1 MGHHEFGELE
11 LLGNG
16 RVDAVASYLLRR
28 LLQSI
33 PLLFGISVLVFLLM
47 QMTPGGPMSVGEGG
61 ASSATAAQ
69 LERLRG
75 RYGLNDP
82 IIVQYFNW
90 LWGVVTG
97 DWGSSYLTGRPVLE
111 VIGERVPTTLMLTLT
126 AFVLSLIFALLIGV
140 RSGIRK
146 DGWFD
151 HVATALT
158 YGGLAVPGFWL
169 ALMLIFIFSYSLG
182 WLPSSGLR
190 DLRASHNG
198 AGAFLDLV
206 RHLVLPVLS
215 LVLVSIAGLARHV
228 RSSVIEVLDKDYI
241 RSARASGLPESV
253 VIRKHVLKNA
263 SLPVVTI
270 AVLML
275 PELFLGAVITETIF
289 GLPGMGRLF
298 VESADLRD
306 YPVLLGILMIAALLV
321 LLANLLADLVY
332 SRLDP
337 RISYE

>member
-1 MGHHEFGELE
+1 M
-11 LLGNG
+11 
-16 RVDAVASYLLRR
+16 ASYFLRR

-33 PLLFGISVLVFLLM
+33 PLLLGISVLVFLLM
-47 QMTPGGPMSVGEGG
+47 QMTPGGPLSVGEGG

-69 LERLRG
+69 LEQLRG
-75 RYGLNDP
+75 RYGLDDP
-82 IIVQYFNW
+82 LFVQYFNW
-90 LWGVVTG
+90 MGGVLTG
-97 DWGSSYLTGRPVLE
+97 DWGNSYQTGRPVLE
-111 VIGERVPTTLMLTLT
+111 VIGERVPTTLLLTLT
-126 AFVLSLIFALLIGV
+126 AFVLSLILALLIGV
-140 RSGIRK
+140 QSGVRK
-146 DGWFD
+146 DSWFD

-158 YGGLAVPGFWL
+158 YAGLAVPGFWL
-169 ALMLIFIFSYSLG
+169 ALMLIFVFSYSLD

-190 DLRASHNG
+190 DLRSSHDG
-198 AGAFLDLV
+198 FAAVLDV
-206 RHLVLPVLS
+206 ARHLVLPVLS

-228 RSSVIEVLDKDYI
+228 RSSVIEVLDQDYI
-241 RSARASGLPESV
+241 RTARASGLPEGT
-253 VIRKHVLKNA
+253 VIRRHVLKNA

-275 PELFLGAVITETIF
+275 PDLFLGAVVTETIF

-332 SRLDP
+332 GRLDP

>member
-1 MGHHEFGELE
+1 M
-11 LLGNG
+11 
-16 RVDAVASYLLRR
+16 ASYLLRR

-33 PLLFGISVLVFLLM
+33 PLLLGISVLVFLLM
-47 QMTPGGPMSVGEGG
+47 QMTPGGPMSMGEGG
-61 ASSATAAQ
+61 ASTATAAQ

-75 RYGLNDP
+75 RYGLDDP
-82 IIVQYFNW
+82 IVVQYFTW
-90 LWGVVTG
+90 LKGVVTG
-97 DWGSSYLTGRPVLE
+97 DWGSSYLTGRPVLS
-111 VIGERVPTTLMLTLT
+111 VIGERVPTTLLLTLT
-126 AFVLSLIFALLIGV
+126 AFVLSLLFALLIGV
-140 RSGIRK
+140 NSGIRK

-151 HVATALT
+151 HLATGLT
-158 YGGLAVPGFWL
+158 YAGLAVPGFWL

-190 DLRASHNG
+190 DLRASHDGFG
-198 AGAFLDLV
+198 AALDLAK
-206 RHLVLPVLS
+206 HLVLPVLS

-228 RSSVIEVLDKDYI
+228 RSSVIEVLDKGFV
-241 RSARASGLPESV
+241 RSARASGLPESTV
-253 VIRKHVLKNA
+253 VRSHVLKNA

-275 PELFLGAVITETIF
+275 PELFLGAVVTETIF

-298 VESADLRD
+298 VESADMRD

-321 LLANLLADLVY
+321 LLANLVADVVY

>member
-1 MGHHEFGELE
+1 MS
-11 LLGNG
+11 
-16 RVDAVASYLLRR
+16 SYLLRR

-47 QMTPGGPMSVGEGG
+47 QMTPGGPMSVGEGN
-61 ASSATAAQ
+61 ASAATAAQ

-75 RYGLNDP
+75 RYGLDDP
-82 IIVQYFNW
+82 LIIQYFNW
-90 LWGVVTG
+90 LKGVVTG
-97 DWGSSYLTGRPVLE
+97 DWGSSYLTGRPVLD
-111 VIGERVPTTLMLTLT
+111 VIGERVPTTLLLTLT
-126 AFVLSLIFALLIGV
+126 AFVLSLVFALLIGV
-140 RSGIRK
+140 QSGVKK
-146 DGWFD
+146 DTWFD
-151 HVATALT
+151 NLATGLT
-158 YGGLAVPGFWL
+158 YAGLAIPGFWL

-190 DLRASHNG
+190 DLRASHDGFG
-198 AGAFLDLV
+198 AALDLAK
-206 RHLVLPVLS
+206 HLVLPVLS

-241 RSARASGLPESV
+241 RSARASGLPERM
-253 VIRKHVLKNA
+253 VIQSHVLKNA

-275 PELFLGAVITETIF
+275 PELFLGAVVTETIF

-298 VESADLRD
+298 VESADMRD

-321 LLANLLADLVY
+321 LLANLIADVVY